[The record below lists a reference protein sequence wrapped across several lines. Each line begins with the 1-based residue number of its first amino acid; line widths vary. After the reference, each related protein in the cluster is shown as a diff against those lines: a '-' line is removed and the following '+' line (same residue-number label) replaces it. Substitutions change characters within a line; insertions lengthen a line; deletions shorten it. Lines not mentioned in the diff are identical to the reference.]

1 MRIKKGDNVRV
12 MTGKDK
18 GKEGKVAR
26 AMPSRGFVI
35 IEGINVFKK
44 HARPKRQGEKGQTVS
59 IPGSL
64 AIGTLGLFCPRC
76 ARPRRVGIRREEGR
90 VTRYCKKCGGT
101 V

>member
-26 AMPSRGFVI
+26 AMPSRGFVV

-44 HARPKRQGEKGQTVS
+44 HARPKRQGEKGEIIDVVRPLPAS
-59 IPGSL
+59 NVRIL
-64 AIGTLGLFCPRC
+64 CPAC
-76 ARPRRVGIRREEGR
+76 GP
-90 VTRYCKKCGGT
+90 TRIAMKMDGKNKSRICRKCGKAL
-101 V
+101 